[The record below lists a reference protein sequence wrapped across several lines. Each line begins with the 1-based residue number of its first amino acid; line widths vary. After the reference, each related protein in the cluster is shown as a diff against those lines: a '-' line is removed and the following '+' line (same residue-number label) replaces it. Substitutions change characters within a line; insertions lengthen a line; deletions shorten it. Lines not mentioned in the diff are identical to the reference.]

1 MFADNSRAGSYAHGR
16 AVNLILASG
25 SESAN
30 LRECKRNWIS
40 MRSSDE
46 LLQLRWKPTRS
57 LGSSA
62 NQPWTPPG
70 QDAVHVT
77 IVLTGGDRG
86 LSGDVALDT
95 IVAIRQSLQKDGDQ
109 RTPIINFT
117 NEKELASDVSFESG
131 PSL

>member
-1 MFADNSRAGSYAHGR
+1 MQTQFD
-16 AVNLILASG
+16 L
-25 SESAN
+25 
-30 LRECKRNWIS
+30 
-40 MRSSDE
+40 DE
-46 LLQLRWKPTRS
+46 LVRRVASASLEAHTIARIFSEPTLDS
-57 LGSSA
+57 
-62 NQPWTPPG
+62 TG

-117 NEKELASDVSFESG
+117 NEEELASDVSFESG

>member
-25 SESAN
+25 
-30 LRECKRNWIS
+30 
-40 MRSSDE
+40 
-46 LLQLRWKPTRS
+46 T
-57 LGSSA
+57 
-62 NQPWTPPG
+62 G

-86 LSGDVALDT
+86 LSGDVALDS

-117 NEKELASDVSFESG
+117 KEEELASDVSFESG